1 MKRRSVLAALLGL
14 VAMAVNGSPVEWQ
27 VGKTVVTVEFYTPQT
42 VRVVKSP
49 VGHDYQKEGLVVT
62 AQPEDVKVS
71 HNGNSM
77 SSDVMTVRMD
87 PKTGAVT
94 FSAKG
99 KTLLREKSA
108 ASFEPRTEGPD
119 KGKFR
124 VTQTFTLDK
133 DEAIYGLGTI
143 QNGKMNRRG
152 EHKLM
157 EQSNLEDFQN
167 VLQSIKGWGIYWDNY
182 SRTQFDD
189 DAVKGMSFSSEVGDC
204 IDYYFTYGG
213 SADGVIAQIRH
224 LSGDVPMFPLWTYGF
239 WQCKERYKSATE
251 LLSVVDKY
259 RELQVPLDGIVQDWQ
274 YWGSNYLWNA
284 MDFLTEE
291 YANGEQMINDVHKKH
306 AHFMISI
313 WASFGPKTKA
323 YRQLDEKGLLFDFE
337 TWPQSGLTFWP
348 PRMDYPS
355 GVRVYDAFSKEARDI
370 YWQNLKTLLDKGTDA
385 WWMDSTDP
393 DFFNPTEAN
402 YDHKAGKNGTW
413 RSLRNAFPLETVKG
427 VYLNQR
433 AVKSQLPEKRVFIMT
448 RSAFAGQQH
457 YGSGLWSGDVA
468 SSWDMLRK
476 QVPAGL
482 SFTLTGNPNF
492 NTDIGGFFCG
502 SYNTQ
507 GPASAPKNPQ
517 FQELYIRWMQYGLFC
532 PVFRS
537 HGADA
542 PREIWQ
548 FGKKG
553 EPVYDAIEQT
563 IRLRYRLIPYL
574 YSTAWQVTSNN
585 ESYLRPLFSDFAT
598 DRNVWDMTDEFM
610 FGNSIL
616 AAPVLDPQY
625 TQEKVIREDAM
636 TGWDRKDVRGKMD
649 DGSSVDW
656 SAPKTVT
663 KYLPKGALWY
673 DFWTGKQY
681 RGGQRLELSTSL
693 NRVPMFVRAGSIL
706 PLGPE
711 MQYTGEKPW
720 DNLEIRLYPG
730 ADGTFTLYE
739 DEGDTYNYERG
750 IYSTIPFHWNDRSHT
765 LTIGHRQG
773 QYPGMLTNRK
783 FTVVMPNGTSQTVNY
798 NGKEVAV
805 QLSF

>member
-1 MKRRSVLAALLGL
+1 MAALLGL

-27 VGKTVVTVEFYTPQT
+27 AGETVVKVEFFTPSI
-42 VRVVKSP
+42 VHVVKEQP
-49 VGHDYQKEGLVVT
+49 TKTLVIT
-62 AQPEDVKVS
+62 AKPENV
-71 HNGNSM
+71 
-77 SSDVMTVRMD
+77 
-87 PKTGAVT
+87 AVT
-94 FSAKG
+94 QKDNTWKSSELTVKLEPETQTLVFMTNKG
-99 KTLLREKSA
+99 KVLLREKGISMVRKTEDEFEVSQ
-108 ASFEPRTEGPD
+108 SF
-119 KGKFR
+119 F
-124 VTQTFTLDK
+124 LDK

-152 EHKLM
+152 EKIRM

-167 VLQSIKGWGIYWDNY
+167 VLQSIKGWGLYWENY
-182 SRTQFDD
+182 SPTLFEDN
-189 DAVKGMSFSSEVGDC
+189 AEGMSFTSEAGQG
-204 IDYYFTYGG
+204 IDYYFMYGG
-213 SADGVIAQIRH
+213 SADGVIAQMRY
-224 LSGDVPMFPLWTYGF
+224 LTGDVPMFPLWTYGF
-239 WQCKERYKSATE
+239 WQSKERYKTAAETE
-251 LLSVVDKY
+251 SIVDQY
-259 RELQVPLDGIVQDWQ
+259 RALQVPLDGIIQDWQ

-284 MDFLTEE
+284 MDFLSEDFATGPQLIK
-291 YANGEQMINDVHKKH
+291 NVHAKH

-313 WASFGPKTKA
+313 WASFGPQTQQF
-323 YRQLDEKGLLFDFE
+323 RELNEKGLLMPFE
-337 TWPQSGLTFWP
+337 TWPQSGISHIWP
-348 PRMDYPS
+348 PVMKYPS
-355 GVRVYDAFSKEARDI
+355 GVKVYDAFSPEARAI
-370 YWQNLKTLLDKGTDA
+370 YWKYLKTLYDYGCDA

-393 DFFNPTEAN
+393 DFFNPRESDYA
-402 YDHKAGKNGTW
+402 HKVYGGTW
-413 RSLRNAFPLETVKG
+413 RSQRNAFPLETVRG
-427 VYLNQR
+427 IYQSQR
-433 AVKSQLPEKRVFIMT
+433 KDDRGKRIFIMT
-448 RSAFAGQQH
+448 RSSFAGQQH
-457 YGSGLWSGDVA
+457 YGSNMWSGDVA

-517 FQELYIRWMQYGLFC
+517 FQELYVRWMQYGLFC

-649 DGSSVDW
+649 DGRSIDW
-656 SAPKTVT
+656 SATKTVT

-765 LTIGHRQG
+765 LTIGNRQG

-805 QLSF
+805 QLSL